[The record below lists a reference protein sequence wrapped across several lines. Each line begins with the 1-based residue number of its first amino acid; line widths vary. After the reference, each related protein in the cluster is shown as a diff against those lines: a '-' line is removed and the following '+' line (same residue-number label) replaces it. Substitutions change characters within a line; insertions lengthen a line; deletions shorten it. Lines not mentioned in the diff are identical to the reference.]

1 MLKRWYWQNKYE
13 GLKTYIRES
22 HAVTWAGR
30 ARALMRIIALEDE
43 LARLQTKYEQ
53 AENSRREWKRR
64 MVHVRSALDKAMGAH
79 YPLTELELIELLAKR
94 SQRLDELEE
103 EGDKKGGGTP

>member
-1 MLKRWYWQNKYE
+1 MVDWLNKYE
-13 GLKTYIRES
+13 SVKTYIRES

-30 ARALMRIIALEDE
+30 ARALMKIIQLEDE

-64 MVHVRSALDKAMGAH
+64 VVHIRSALDKALGTH
-79 YPLTELELIELLAKR
+79 YPLTELELVEILAKR
-94 SQRLDELEE
+94 SQRLAELEE
-103 EGDKKGGGTP
+103 ADPSM